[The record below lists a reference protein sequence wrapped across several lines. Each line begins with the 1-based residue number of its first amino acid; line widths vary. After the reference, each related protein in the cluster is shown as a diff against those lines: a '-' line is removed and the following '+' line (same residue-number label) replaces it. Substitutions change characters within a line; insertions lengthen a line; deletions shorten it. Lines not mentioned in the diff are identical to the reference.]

1 MGKVK
6 LLSPLECNGGIFVK
20 KILFLSALLLLTA
33 CSSHQKESVN
43 TVNTSEAQTN
53 TNLQYAFTQAGQH
66 PEKMLID
73 VINSAQKSLDIAIYS
88 ITQKDIV
95 DAIEAA
101 KKRNVSVRIITDHQE
116 AATKSQAEKLKQLL
130 SDGIPIKQNTH
141 KGLMHLKVTI
151 VDKATVTTGSYN
163 YSQAASTTN
172 DEVLVVIRDSK
183 IAQDWESQ
191 FERMWNDSKDFADW
205 K

>member
-1 MGKVK
+1 MKK
-6 LLSPLECNGGIFVK
+6 LIAISL
-20 KILFLSALLLLTA
+20 LFSLTG
-33 CSSHQKESVN
+33 CSVAATAKQTQHA
-43 TVNTSEAQTN
+43 TTSETKSESI
-53 TNLQYAFTQAGQH
+53 QYAFTQANQH
-66 PEKMLID
+66 PEKLLID

-88 ITQKDIV
+88 LTQKDIV

-101 KKRNVSVRIITDHQE
+101 KKRGVAVRIITDHQE

-151 VDKATVTTGSYN
+151 ADKATVTTGSFN
-163 YSQAASTTN
+163 YTQAASTTN

-191 FERMWNDSKDFADW
+191 FERMWNDSKDFADL
-205 K
+205 KQNN